1 MVNYQQYLQIRAY
14 TLRLCDNLEI
24 EDFVIQAEEFVS
36 PTKWHLA
43 HTTWFFEAFVLKEHQ
58 EGYQEFN
65 PHFNF
70 FFNSYYNG
78 KGDRT
83 PRNYRGLMTRP
94 TVKEVMD
101 YRKYVDDAMKTFF
114 ETHPIDRHKSD
125 LIELGFNHEQQH
137 QELLITDLKYNLA
150 LNPLLPAVL
159 DWKEYPSSKPM
170 EWVSVAGGL
179 HQIGFSGDGFSYDN
193 ESGRHQVYLED
204 YEISTSLVTNRE
216 FLEFIEDG
224 GYKDH
229 NLWHSEAWA
238 WVNDHNIDKPLYW
251 EAVGDKPT
259 YYTLNGIA
267 EMDPDAPV
275 AHISFFEAAAYAA
288 WKGCR
293 LPTEFEWEAASD
305 RFEWGSRW
313 EWTNSSYLPYPNF
326 TKAPGAIGE
335 YNGKFMINQMVLRG
349 ASVATSPGHSRNT
362 YRNFFDT
369 YARWQFTG
377 IRLVK

>member
-1 MVNYQQYLQIRAY
+1 MVDFQQYLQIREY
-14 TLRLCDNLEI
+14 TLKLCENLEN
-24 EDFVIQAEEFVS
+24 EDYVIQAEEFVS

-43 HTTWFFEAFVLKEHQ
+43 HTTWFFEAFVLKERK
-58 EGYQEFN
+58 ENYREFN

-83 PRNYRGLMTRP
+83 ARNIRGLMTRP
-94 TVKEVMD
+94 TVSEVKE
-101 YRKYVDDAMKTFF
+101 YREYVDKAMKAFF
-114 ETHPIDRHKSD
+114 ESRTMDQELSD

-137 QELLITDLKYNLA
+137 QELLITDLKYNLS
-150 LNPLLPAVL
+150 LNPLYPAVL
-159 DWKEYPSSKPM
+159 DWNEYPAADPA
-170 EWVSVAGGL
+170 EWISIKEGL
-179 HQIGFSGDGFSYDN
+179 YPIGFQGKGFSYDN
-193 ESGRHQVYLED
+193 ELGRHQVYLQEF
-204 YEISTSLVTNRE
+204 EISSSLVTNGDYLSFVKE
-216 FLEFIEDG
+216 G
-224 GYKDH
+224 GYEDH

-238 WVNDHNIDKPLYW
+238 WINDENVGKPLYW
-251 EAVGDKPT
+251 EESNGQYM
-259 YYTLNGIA
+259 YYTLDGLKPLA
-267 EMDPDAPV
+267 LDAPV
-275 AHISFFEAAAYAA
+275 AHISYFEAAAYAA

-305 RFEWGSRW
+305 KFKWGSRW

-326 TKAPGAIGE
+326 AKAPGAIGE

-349 ASVATSPGHSRNT
+349 ASVATSPEHSRNT

-377 IRLVK
+377 IRLAK